1 MTLPA
6 CNDSDVFQ
14 EFEIHRRYTN
24 DCLRSYFELLS
35 QFSNENGLPGLLGI
49 PRHFFNGDQPTDLKT
64 IDRTPRETSKILLL
78 KDISTGA
85 VQKLR
90 VLQNI
95 VEEIIKREK
104 PLASSVSPSLL
115 SCMAFFLAVAYAL
128 PNPPLSAAF
137 NAGAFVGSAF
147 LTIRF
152 VRKYLQRMQLVPLR
166 HKVRGLIRA
175 FKNGTIRRRD
185 LDEVLISSLD

>member
-35 QFSNENGLPGLLGI
+35 QFSNENGLPGLL
-49 PRHFFNGDQPTDLKT
+49 
-64 IDRTPRETSKILLL
+64 DRTPRETSKILLL